1 MSTPRKD
8 TFAIAPFA
16 FSIEDAG
23 AYLALSPRGI
33 ENLIRAGRL
42 PSIKVGTRRVLR
54 RVDLERLLNAQVEDH
69 YVFRVPETIREALVA
84 DAELQHLADALRAQ
98 AKRQRDPEVID
109 QLLLAVRAY
118 TQLAQFYR
126 WNAGLG
132 EFSPEAEDE
141 RISA

>member
-16 FSIEDAG
+16 FSVEDAG

-84 DAELQHLADALRAQ
+84 DAELQRLASVTPR
-98 AKRQRDPEVID
+98 
-109 QLLLAVRAY
+109 
-118 TQLAQFYR
+118 
-126 WNAGLG
+126 
-132 EFSPEAEDE
+132 
-141 RISA
+141 